1 MSSSLIPVAPGFET
15 PLEMLEACH
24 ERLDAQLQTLVR
36 LVEWLEAHGAD
47 REAVQAATNVMRYF
61 DTAAVNHHLDEEQDL
76 MPTLLVR
83 VRDDERARLQSLV
96 DWILADHQR
105 LFFAWRD
112 MRETLEPLSRGE
124 SVVLKAERVNGFA
137 ELYRQHIAREE
148 GELLPWAQAL
158 LSDEDIA
165 MLGRTMSARRTVA
178 QTRA

>member
-24 ERLDAQLQTLVR
+24 ERLDAQLQTLGR
-36 LVEWLEAHGAD
+36 LVDWLDSHGPD
-47 REAVQAATNVMRYF
+47 RDAVQAATNVMRYF

-76 MPTLLVR
+76 MPTLLAR
-83 VRDDERARLQSLV
+83 VGGEERIRLQALV
-96 DWILADHQR
+96 DWLLDDHQR

-112 MRETLEPLSRGE
+112 MRDTLEPLSRGE
-124 SVVLKAERVNGFA
+124 NVTLTAERVERFA

-158 LSDEDIA
+158 LNDDDVVR
-165 MLGRTMSARRTVA
+165 LGGSMSARRSA
-178 QTRA
+178 GKIQA